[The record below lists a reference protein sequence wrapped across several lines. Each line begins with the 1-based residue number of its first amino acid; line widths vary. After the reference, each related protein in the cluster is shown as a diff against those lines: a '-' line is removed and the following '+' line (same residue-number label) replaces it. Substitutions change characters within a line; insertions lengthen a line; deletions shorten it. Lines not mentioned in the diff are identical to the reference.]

1 MFNSGRGST
10 TTTTTTTTAT
20 SAAWIATAAATV
32 TVGIVGAMYLKQSID
47 EYGWEGTLRYIW
59 EGDAYTPQLRNCVDT
74 LEDAEIQRSVQESR
88 IHTMESALELARL
101 NTVDDRRT
109 SKEIVQQW
117 MEYFASEC
125 PTMSLERTLADV
137 SDKLDKIASKIDGV
151 VLSASDDDDTTS
163 DLIQQIKRR
172 KKLLSKTI
180 VLDME
185 RCDALMASYQVLK
198 EQCSTSDQ

>member
-1 MFNSGRGST
+1 MFNINNDPGSSS
-10 TTTTTTTTAT
+10 T
-20 SAAWIATAAATV
+20 SAAWVATAAAATL
-32 TVGIVGAMYLKQSID
+32 TVGLVGAMYLKQSVD

-59 EGDAYTPQLRNCVDT
+59 EGDAYTPELRNCVDT
-74 LEDAEIQRSVQESR
+74 LEDAEIQRSLQESR
-88 IHTMESALELARL
+88 IHTMEAALELARL

-109 SKEIVQQW
+109 STEIVQQW
-117 MEYFASEC
+117 MEYFAAEC
-125 PTMSLERTLADV
+125 PSMTLERTLADV

-151 VLSASDDDDTTS
+151 VLSSSINDSSSTS
-163 DLIQQIKRR
+163 ELIQQIKKR

-198 EQCSTSDQ
+198 EQSTSY